1 MFVFIYAAS
10 DLLFSNSTFVSI
22 PILVQIRNSRLKSGA
37 QQTFVNFKFCSYKIL
52 LL

>member
-22 PILVQIRNSRLKSGA
+22 PILVQIRISHLKSGT
-37 QQTFVNFKFCSYKIL
+37 QQNFCSL
-52 LL
+52 